1 MKRVFILTL
10 ALVALVG
17 CASIKQAKDDYQLGK
32 ETPLAAGEISP
43 KDQAQNIGQIISVI
57 PGGAVAAPYAV
68 TVLTGLFAFL
78 RGRRIRKGIPAST
91 NPATGFLGS
100 ATGLENVVQTI
111 STVIAG
117 AFEVGSDNSPLKRAW
132 KVSLASL
139 LGLGTLAVTMPSAQA
154 MILAHPDLALGI
166 SGLSG
171 LFGGLE
177 KALSNV
183 KPVVAATTS
192 PVPAKVGA

>member
-1 MKRVFILTL
+1 MKRMFILGI
-10 ALVALVG
+10 ALIALIG

-32 ETPLAAGEISP
+32 ETPLAEGEISP

-57 PGGAVAAPYAV
+57 PGGGAVAPTAV

-91 NPATGFLGS
+91 NPATGFLGN
-100 ATGLENVVQTI
+100 AAGMEAIVQNL
-111 STVIAG
+111 SNVIAG
-117 AFEVGSDNSPLKRAW
+117 AFEVGADNSPLKRAW
-132 KVSLASL
+132 KVGLSSL
-139 LGLGTLAVTMPSAQA
+139 LGLGTLAVTVPSVQT
-154 MILAHPDLALGI
+154 MVLAHPDIAIGI
-166 SGLSG
+166 TGLSG

-183 KPVVAATTS
+183 KPLVAAPTS
-192 PVPAKVGA
+192 HVPGKVGA